1 MVRRGF
7 YGLNFRKG
15 LALKTLR
22 DDFKVFFLKKLEIM
36 RKNAIFRFVFI
47 FIGNTMMKRQL
58 MGAGILGL
66 GLLLWGCGTG
76 SQEQSVAVDV
86 QTGALS
92 GQNIEI
98 WTLTGMQTSTSDTLA
113 FKEEYEVLNDTGH
126 LHIEVP
132 TTMDIDALEFSEL
145 KQLLSDSK
153 TSGIFYFGFPT
164 CPWCRNLLPEL
175 FAAMQENGLS
185 KLYYY
190 NPKAIRDK
198 KVLNESGVVVT
209 EVETGPEY
217 QYLLERLDEVLPEYE
232 GLNDPKIKR
241 LYVPFVVVLKD
252 GKIVGHHLSTLDEQ
266 TDPAIPLTEELKHKL
281 RKVLTEQFSSLI
293 QYGCDPT
300 AAEHVNC

>member
-1 MVRRGF
+1 
-7 YGLNFRKG
+7 
-15 LALKTLR
+15 
-22 DDFKVFFLKKLEIM
+22 
-36 RKNAIFRFVFI
+36 
-47 FIGNTMMKRQL
+47 MKRQL

-76 SQEQSVAVDV
+76 NQEQSVAVDV

-98 WTLTGMQTSTSDTLA
+98 WTLTGIQASTSDTLA
-113 FKEEYEVLNDTGH
+113 FKEEYESLNDTGH

-132 TTMDIDALEFSEL
+132 TTIDIDTLEFSEL

-209 EVETGPEY
+209 EVEAGEEY

-293 QYGCDPT
+293 QYGCDPVLT
-300 AAEHVNC
+300 GTDHTNC

>member
-1 MVRRGF
+1 
-7 YGLNFRKG
+7 
-15 LALKTLR
+15 
-22 DDFKVFFLKKLEIM
+22 
-36 RKNAIFRFVFI
+36 
-47 FIGNTMMKRQL
+47 MMKRQL

-76 SQEQSVAVDV
+76 NQEQSVVVDV

-98 WTLTGMQTSTSDTLA
+98 WTLTWMQASTSDTLA

-132 TTMDIDALEFSEL
+132 TTMDIDTLEFSEL

-209 EVETGPEY
+209 EVEAGEEY

-266 TDPAIPLTEELKHKL
+266 TDPAIPLTEKLKHKL

-293 QYGCDPT
+293 QYGCDPVLT
-300 AAEHVNC
+300 GTDHANC

>member
-1 MVRRGF
+1 
-7 YGLNFRKG
+7 
-15 LALKTLR
+15 
-22 DDFKVFFLKKLEIM
+22 
-36 RKNAIFRFVFI
+36 
-47 FIGNTMMKRQL
+47 MMKRQL

-76 SQEQSVAVDV
+76 NQEQSVAVDV

-98 WTLTGMQTSTSDTLA
+98 WTLTWMQASTSDTLA
-113 FKEEYEVLNDTGH
+113 FKEEYESLNDTGH

-132 TTMDIDALEFSEL
+132 TTMDIDTLEFSEL

-164 CPWCRNLLPEL
+164 CPWCRNFLPEL

-209 EVETGPEY
+209 EVEAGEEY
-217 QYLLERLDEVLPEYE
+217 QYLLERLDEILPEYD